1 MNCFSGFAESI
12 ASMFANFS
20 NDVLI
25 WVLSDSVT
33 LFHKIQTDYD
43 YSEAKNSSLR
53 EPPVIAGTDL

>member
-1 MNCFSGFAESI
+1 
-12 ASMFANFS
+12 MFANFS